1 MIARKTWREV
11 RGMTIG
17 YFLILF
23 FLIASAIL
31 YWPELVKDDGLKR
44 MRALKSFI
52 PGDFMKRMFQGV
64 MDSGFPAY
72 VTVQH
77 FFKGI
82 NIAGIACAV
91 LIGTGAIS
99 GERETGTIEMLL
111 SRPVSRARILFQKWW
126 VLVLCCTVPIFACSL
141 LIPWME
147 SWIDP
152 KTIEARC
159 DFYGLMHASWRG
171 SLFVVLFLTLTLFFS
186 VLMRSQVQVA
196 FAIGGVIVA
205 QVGMFFVQ
213 VLRNASVFRL
223 SDYDVYWPIMIGN
236 RNFGR
241 MFWSEDIWLIAG
253 IGLLYALTW
262 WRFRR
267 LDL

>member
-1 MIARKTWREV
+1 MIASKTWREV
-11 RGMTIG
+11 RGMTLG
-17 YFLILF
+17 YFLILI
-23 FLIASAIL
+23 FLIVTAIL
-31 YWPELVKDDGLKR
+31 YWPELVKDDGLKKLR
-44 MRALKSFI
+44 SIKSLI
-52 PGDFMKRMFQGV
+52 PGEFMKRMFQGV

-126 VLVLCCTVPIFACSL
+126 VLVLCCTLPIFLCSAM
-141 LIPWME
+141 IPSME
-147 SWIDP
+147 DWIDP
-152 KTIEARC
+152 KTMQSRC
-159 DFYGLMHASWRG
+159 DFAGLMHASWRG
-171 SLFVVLFLTLTLFFS
+171 SLFVTIFLTMTMLFS
-186 VLMRSQVQVA
+186 VLFRSQVQVA
-196 FAIGGVIVA
+196 FAIGGVIVL

-213 VLRNASVFRL
+213 VLRGASIFRL
-223 SDYDVYWPIMIGN
+223 SDYDVYWPIMAGN
-236 RNFGR
+236 RDFGR
-241 MFWSEDIWLIAG
+241 MFWSEDIWLLAG
-253 IGLLYALTW
+253 IAVLYALTW

-267 LDL
+267 MDL

>member
-11 RGMTIG
+11 RGMTLG
-17 YFLILF
+17 YFLILV

-31 YWPELVKDDGLKR
+31 YWPTLSEDMQKLN
-44 MRALKSFI
+44 ALKSFI

-64 MDSGFPAY
+64 IDSGFPAY
-72 VTVQH
+72 VTVQQ

-111 SRPVSRARILFQKWW
+111 SRPISRARILFHKWW
-126 VLVLCCTVPIFACSL
+126 VLALCVSIPIFLCSL
-141 LIPWME
+141 TIPWME
-147 SWIDP
+147 TWIDP
-152 KTIEARC
+152 KTMESRC
-159 DFYGLMHASWRG
+159 SVIGLIHASWRA
-171 SLFVVLFLTLTLFFS
+171 SLFCVFFLTLTMLFS
-186 VLMRSQVQVA
+186 VLFRSQVHVA

-213 VLRNASVFRL
+213 VLRHTSIFRL
-223 SDYDVYWPIMIGN
+223 SDYDVYWPIMAGN
-236 RNFGR
+236 RDFWR
-241 MFWSEDIWLIAG
+241 MFWSEDIWLVLGTAV
-253 IGLLYALTW
+253 LYVLTW
-262 WRFRR
+262 HRFRR
-267 LDL
+267 MDL

>member
-31 YWPELVKDDGLKR
+31 YWPELAKDLPKLGVIKNL
-44 MRALKSFI
+44 L
-52 PGDFMKRMFQGV
+52 PGEFMKRMFQGV

-111 SRPVSRARILFQKWW
+111 SRPVSRARVLFQKWW
-126 VLVLCCTVPIFACSL
+126 VLALCVTIPIFLCSAM
-141 LIPWME
+141 IPWME

-152 KTIEARC
+152 KTMETRC
-159 DFYGLMHASWRG
+159 SFGGLMHASWRG
-171 SLFVVLFLTLTLFFS
+171 SLFCLFFLTMTMLFS
-186 VLMRSQVQVA
+186 VLFRSQVKVA
-196 FAIGGVIVA
+196 FAIGGVIVV

-213 VLRNASVFRL
+213 LLRQFSIFRL
-223 SDYDVYWPIMIGN
+223 SDYDQYWPIMAGN
-236 RNFGR
+236 KDFGR
-241 MFWSEDIWLIAG
+241 VFWSQDIWLVIG
-253 IGLLYALTW
+253 IVVMYALTW
-262 WRFRR
+262 WRFRK